1 MKMKPNFLTAGWLL
15 LVMAVLAGPAQ
26 AAGTYGYP
34 ITDPYAATVIG
45 TPGEFQAPL
54 LPGREV
60 HHKRVEL
67 TVFKD
72 RTQPDLLWFDSK
84 LHNGLIYQNGK
95 APLIFIIAG
104 TGGSYRSYK
113 VRDLAN
119 YFYQAGF
126 HAVALSSPTHPN
138 FVAAASSTQYP
149 GSLENDA
156 RDLYRVM
163 QLLRQQIQNEIEVS
177 DFYLIGYSLG
187 ATQAAFVAKLDDQY
201 KAFNFKKVFMI
212 NPAVNL
218 YNSVKMLDGLYDRT
232 VGNNPARQTEIID
245 KLADRM
251 VSTYRQEEIVGF
263 GENFLGEDALYLAFR
278 DTKPSKIRI
287 LPAIIGMSFR
297 NSVANMVFVTDV
309 ANNAGYIKP
318 KNLILYPTDSLTDY
332 YNVAFQ
338 VSFVNYFNDLYVPF
352 YQSKQPGLTAQ
363 DLIKASGLGTIEDY
377 LKHADKIGVV
387 TNQDEIILA
396 PGELDFLRRVFGKRL
411 RVYPH
416 GGHCGNI
423 NYTENV
429 AYMLQFF
436 KN

>member
-1 MKMKPNFLTAGWLL
+1 MKMRSSYLTTGWLL
-15 LVMAVLAGPAQ
+15 VVAALIGPAR
-26 AAGTYGYP
+26 AADRYGYP

-45 TPGEFQAPL
+45 TPSEFQAPL
-54 LPGREV
+54 WPARQV
-60 HHKRVEL
+60 NHKRLDL
-67 TVFKD
+67 TVFQD
-72 RTQPDLLWFDSK
+72 RTQPDLLWFDNK
-84 LHNGLIYQNGK
+84 LHNGLIYQAGK
-95 APLIFIIAG
+95 APLIFVIAG

-126 HAVALSSPTHPN
+126 HVVTLSSPTHPN

-163 QLLRQQIQNEIEVS
+163 QLLRQRLQNELEVS
-177 DFYLIGYSLG
+177 DFYLTGYSLG

-201 KAFNFKKVFMI
+201 KTLNFKKVLMI

-218 YNSVKMLDGLYDRT
+218 YNAMGILDGLYNKT
-232 VGNNPARQTEIID
+232 VGNNPARQTQIID
-245 KLADRM
+245 KVSDRL
-251 VSTYRQEEIVGF
+251 VSVYKQEEIVGF

-278 DTKPSKIRI
+278 NTKPSKTGI

-297 NSVANMVFVTDV
+297 NSFANMVFVTDV
-309 ANNAGYIKP
+309 VNNAGYIKP

-332 YNVAFQ
+332 YNVAYQ
-338 VSFVNYFNDLYVPF
+338 VSFIDYFNDLYAPF
-352 YQSKQPGLTAQ
+352 YRSKQSGLTEQ
-363 DLIKASGLGTIEDY
+363 DLIKTSGLGSIEDY
-377 LKHADKIGVV
+377 LRHTDKIGVV

-396 PGELDFLRRVFGKRL
+396 PGELDFLRRVFGQRL

-416 GGHCGNI
+416 GGHCGNM
-423 NYTENV
+423 NYKENV